1 MSIRHT
7 TLQVRLLPA
16 HMSHTRNLVRVMLL
30 LLLLLVESIVAAELF
45 IHAWAQVCA
54 STLLLIRILIVGV
67 ASIQER
73 IRVGTVVKEAG

>member
-30 LLLLLVESIVAAELF
+30 LLLLVETIVAAELF